1 MKNLYSFIII
11 IFFLFSF
18 DVYAKT
24 EDKIKVV
31 SYLQALKNFS
41 ASFLQNDGE
50 ILSEGMVYIGKYR
63 VRAEYLKPTKILII
77 LDEDKAMYYDYELEE
92 DEFFNPKDT
101 NAWFFYDVFRN
112 PIFFEDSLIR
122 EKNNELILEK
132 RVVGDE
138 ERFYLIKVY
147 FEKNPLVLRA
157 VEVINDDGFLKIS
170 IYNHSYNENFKEDF
184 FKLIN
189 PKFFN

>member
-1 MKNLYSFIII
+1 M
-11 IFFLFSF
+11 
-18 DVYAKT
+18 
-24 EDKIKVV
+24 
-31 SYLQALKNFS
+31 
-41 ASFLQNDGE
+41 
-50 ILSEGMVYIGKYR
+50 
-63 VRAEYLKPTKILII
+63 
-77 LDEDKAMYYDYELEE
+77 
-92 DEFFNPKDT
+92 
-101 NAWFFYDVFRN
+101 
-112 PIFFEDSLIR
+112 
-122 EKNNELILEK
+122 
-132 RVVGDE
+132 VGDE